1 MIPLVQ
7 NTITHEE
14 IDALADWLRTHPRL
28 TKGDLCLEFE
38 NKWSEFLGCKYSV
51 FVNSGSSANLII
63 LQSLLETGKLKK
75 GDKVIVPS
83 VSWATDVA
91 PVVQLGLEPV
101 LCDCNLTNLSVELN
115 MLQDLI
121 TKHNPKALILVSVLG
136 LVPNMPAVVEICEKY
151 NVLLLE
157 DACESFGSK
166 YNGKNLGTFGFMSS
180 FSTFFG
186 HHLSTIE
193 GGMVCTDDVDMYN
206 MLKCV
211 RSHGW
216 GRDLDKPYHDNLKKN
231 IDPFQSLYTFYH
243 MGFNVRATDL
253 QAFLGINQIKKAKEV
268 VRIRNDNYNL
278 YNSMTQDLEWVSQ
291 PSNNTTYVSNFAYPV
306 IHRNRNKVVE
316 KLLQAEVQTRP
327 LICGSIGRQ
336 PFWVKRFGESRH
348 TNADFVH
355 DYGLYLP
362 NNGDITK
369 DEIKFICSLITKG
382 EEK

>member
-157 DACESFGSK
+157 DAC
-166 YNGKNLGTFGFMSS
+166 
-180 FSTFFG
+180 
-186 HHLSTIE
+186 
-193 GGMVCTDDVDMYN
+193 
-206 MLKCV
+206 
-211 RSHGW
+211 
-216 GRDLDKPYHDNLKKN
+216 
-231 IDPFQSLYTFYH
+231 
-243 MGFNVRATDL
+243 
-253 QAFLGINQIKKAKEV
+253 
-268 VRIRNDNYNL
+268 
-278 YNSMTQDLEWVSQ
+278 
-291 PSNNTTYVSNFAYPV
+291 
-306 IHRNRNKVVE
+306 
-316 KLLQAEVQTRP
+316 
-327 LICGSIGRQ
+327 
-336 PFWVKRFGESRH
+336 
-348 TNADFVH
+348 
-355 DYGLYLP
+355 
-362 NNGDITK
+362 
-369 DEIKFICSLITKG
+369 
-382 EEK
+382 